1 MEKKKKEKNSN
12 HNYCLRRSKKLLD
25 EFIVY
30 ANERKIRI
38 TRIHKIKG
46 SISRFYYFFTRQK
59 KD

>member
-30 ANERKIRI
+30 ANERI

-46 SISRFYYFFTRQK
+46 SIFRFYYFFTRQK

>member
-30 ANERKIRI
+30 ANERI
-38 TRIHKIKG
+38 TWIHKIKG